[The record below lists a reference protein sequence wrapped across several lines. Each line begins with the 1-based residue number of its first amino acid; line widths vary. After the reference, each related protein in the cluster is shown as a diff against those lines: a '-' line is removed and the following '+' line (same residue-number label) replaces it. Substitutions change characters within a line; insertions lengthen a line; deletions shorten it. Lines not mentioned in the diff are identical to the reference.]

1 MDPERTEAQAEALL
15 ATRRILARLKLELLE
30 TGEDLAGELTE
41 EDRQLLAHD
50 TEWRAED
57 DLRIFAEWHGALGTD
72 PGVALREM
80 GESLALH
87 RLLIILRDTRKDL
100 GPKEEETRPTT
111 NKRNGK
117 EKESQETKEHTERTK
132 ANEEQQTTGGPQK
145 YCGVQYYA
153 KDRR

>member
-57 DLRIFAEWHGALGTD
+57 DLLRIFAEWHGALGTD
-72 PGVALREM
+72 PG
-80 GESLALH
+80 
-87 RLLIILRDTRKDL
+87 
-100 GPKEEETRPTT
+100 
-111 NKRNGK
+111 
-117 EKESQETKEHTERTK
+117 
-132 ANEEQQTTGGPQK
+132 
-145 YCGVQYYA
+145 
-153 KDRR
+153 

>member
-1 MDPERTEAQAEALL
+1 VDPERTEAQAEALL

-80 GESLALH
+80 GE
-87 RLLIILRDTRKDL
+87 RLRGGSAPR
-100 GPKEEETRPTT
+100 RP
-111 NKRNGK
+111 
-117 EKESQETKEHTERTK
+117 SSSIDF
-132 ANEEQQTTGGPQK
+132 P
-145 YCGVQYYA
+145 
-153 KDRR
+153 